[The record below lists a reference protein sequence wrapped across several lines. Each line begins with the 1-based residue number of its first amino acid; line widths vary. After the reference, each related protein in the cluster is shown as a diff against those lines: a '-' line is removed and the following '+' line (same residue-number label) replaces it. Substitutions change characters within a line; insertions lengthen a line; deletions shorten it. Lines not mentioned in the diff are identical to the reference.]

1 MIARNKAFSLV
12 ELMVVIAVAGILAV
26 ILTATFQ
33 KVWESSLNTK
43 CVNRLRTTA
52 SAVHMFVSEN
62 NGVFRSWARGNA
74 NTGSYVWGKS
84 LVDGGLVSK
93 ETLRCPAGADKYPL
107 NDGAWYH
114 NTYGFNMIDANGD
127 PMQPQGSGQDYQL
140 RFASV
145 AKPSG
150 HIMLADSA
158 TLAFI
163 TPEVRSE
170 TFRVN
175 INKSTD
181 GVQLR
186 HHGRINA
193 AFMDGHIEALDRERA
208 LDFFDES
215 VIYEDNK

>member
-1 MIARNKAFSLV
+1 MIARHKAFSLV
-12 ELMVVIAVAGILAV
+12 EMIVVIAVVGILVV
-26 ILTATFQ
+26 ILVAGSQ
-33 KVWESSLNTK
+33 KVWESSLNVK

-52 SAVHMFVSEN
+52 SAVQIFVSEN
-62 NGVFRSWARGNA
+62 NGVFQSWARGNA

-84 LVDGGLVSK
+84 LVDRGLVTK
-93 ETLRCPAGADKYPL
+93 EALRCPAGADKYPL
-107 NDGAWYH
+107 DDGAWYH
-114 NTYGFNMIDANGD
+114 NTYGFNMIGSDGT

-150 HIMLADSA
+150 HIILVDSA

-163 TPEVRSE
+163 TQEVRSE

-186 HHGRINA
+186 HHGRLNA

-208 LDFFDES
+208 LDFFDKS
-215 VIYEDNK
+215 VVYEDNK